1 MGHFTQKWLI
11 LLIYRSFSLWMTKN
25 DYGHRTTGLDDRNET
40 KMRGEGQNEIIAQTA
55 KSLPLSIH
63 FDVIWHMTLRVRN
76 WQSESAWTAFAL
88 LALFRQSSSF
98 WDNSRLYFETT
109 VVFIFTQ
116 QSSSFLQSC
125 SFLDNSRLHFETTV
139 VFNFT
144 QQSSSFLESSSFL
157 HNSRLHF

>member
-1 MGHFTQKWLI
+1 M
-11 LLIYRSFSLWMTKN
+11 IYRSFSLWMTKN

-76 WQSESAWTAFAL
+76 WQSESAWTASAF

-98 WDNSRLYFETT
+98 WDNSRLYLETT
-109 VVFIFTQ
+109 VVFILRQ
-116 QSSSFLQSC
+116 QSSSFQTTVVFILIQSLHFYTTVIIISRQQSS
-125 SFLDNSRLHFETTV
+125 SFLDNSRLQFYTV
-139 VFNFT
+139 FFAFRK
-144 QQSSSFLESSSFL
+144 S
-157 HNSRLHF
+157 LHF